1 MILGRHWLLKRN
13 YMDRLLYSLAI
24 KKIFHEKFLISNEF
38 YEMSC
43 INIYIFDLTLSFS
56 NNLIN
61 ITKKSFNQNRREK
74 NTLQL

>member
-1 MILGRHWLLKRN
+1 
-13 YMDRLLYSLAI
+13 MDRLLYSLAI
-24 KKIFHEKFLISNEF
+24 KKIFHEIFLISNEF

-43 INIYIFDLTLSFS
+43 INIYIFVLTLSFS

-61 ITKKSFNQNRREK
+61 ITKKSFNQIRREK